1 MKPKRYPYTG
11 RKKGPINLMIDH
23 IQINKALNFIGLDK
37 SHKDFLSAD
46 SKEREIQE
54 NILEDITSRIE
65 KCEMTLK
72 GYVGKHTKKTG
83 SNIKPEEIPGYQE
96 PVLKFDYRH

>member
-1 MKPKRYPYTG
+1 MKPKRYPYVG
-11 RKKGPINLMIDH
+11 NKKEPINLMIDH

-65 KCEMTLK
+65 KCESQAQDLHAR
-72 GYVGKHTKKTG
+72 VGRF
-83 SNIKPEEIPGYQE
+83 SPSEN
-96 PVLKFDYRH
+96 

>member
-1 MKPKRYPYTG
+1 MKPKRYPYIG
-11 RKKGPINLMIDH
+11 NKKEPINLMIDH
-23 IQINKALNFIGLDK
+23 IQINKGLNFIGLDK
-37 SHKDFLSAD
+37 SYKDFLAAD

-54 NILEDITSRIE
+54 NLLEDITSRIE
-65 KCEMTLK
+65 KYE
-72 GYVGKHTKKTG
+72 KTG